1 MRVKKMI
8 LIGIGLYAVSFI
20 LPAIGGAA
28 VTAPSGWAPGYHCAW
43 LALVMPFGALRSNF
57 RYEHLEY
64 FSMLISGWINPVF
77 IIALA
82 VGIQRRLARL
92 FIALRTALLLMIPF
106 CWIVYYKEASY
117 PREGHFVWIL
127 GMLLALFSIKVD
139 RTDSRIGHSLA
150 RSA

>member
-1 MRVKKMI
+1 MT
-8 LIGIGLYAVSFI
+8 LIGIGLYAVSFM

-28 VTAPSGWAPGYHCAW
+28 VTAPSGWASGYNCAW
-43 LALVMPFGALRSNF
+43 FTLAMPLQGFTGYF
-57 RYEHLEY
+57 RDRHFEY
-64 FSMLISGWINPVF
+64 FSLLLSGLINPVF